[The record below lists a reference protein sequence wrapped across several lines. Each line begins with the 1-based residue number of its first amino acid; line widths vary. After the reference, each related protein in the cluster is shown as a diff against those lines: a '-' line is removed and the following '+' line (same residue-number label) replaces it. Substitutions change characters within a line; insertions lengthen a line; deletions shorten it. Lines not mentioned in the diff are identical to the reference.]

1 MRINPLSG
9 PVHPRQFSA
18 EEIQALVLDLDGT
31 LLTDEKAIGPRTFR
45 ALQLLRER
53 GLKLVI
59 ASGRTY
65 GTAKAYTESLNISEP
80 YVLAN
85 GALVVESQ
93 TGKVLLSHTLDWDV
107 CRTSITLGRQAGL
120 HIHLFAD
127 RLYYEVDDPRERQLD
142 PLCFEQGKQVNFDE
156 IFFPELTKLLLVGD
170 ENTSRQV
177 LEELHRRFPG
187 GLYAV
192 RSAPGYYE
200 VMNSRA
206 NKAAGI
212 REVAQMLSI
221 PISRF
226 LAIGDAEN
234 DTEMLSQAGIAAAM
248 GNGMTGVKEIADYV
262 LGTNNEDAIGV
273 FLEEF
278 FKLRGT

>member
-1 MRINPLSG
+1 MKANPL
-9 PVHPRQFSA
+9 PK
-18 EEIQALVLDLDGT
+18 EEIKALVLDLDGT
-31 LLTDEKAIGPRTFR
+31 LLTDEKTIGPRTFR
-45 ALQLLRER
+45 ALQLLRDR

-65 GTAKAYTESLNISEP
+65 GTARTYTESLDISEP

-85 GALVVESQ
+85 GALVAESQ
-93 TGKVLLSHTLDWDV
+93 TGKALLSHMLDWDV
-107 CRTSITLGRQAGL
+107 SRTSITLGRQAGL

-127 RLYYEVDDPRERQLD
+127 RLYYEVDDPYERQMD
-142 PLCFEQGKQVNFDE
+142 PLCFEQGKQVNFDGM
-156 IFFPELTKLLLVGD
+156 FFPELTKLLLVGD
-170 ENTSRQV
+170 ENASRGV
-177 LEELHRRFPG
+177 LEELRRRFPG
-187 GLYAV
+187 RLYAV

-200 VMNSRA
+200 VMNSKA

-212 REVAQMLSI
+212 REVGRMLSI

-234 DTEMLSQAGIAAAM
+234 DAEMLSQAGIAAAM
-248 GNGMTGVKEIADYV
+248 GNGMPAVKEIADYV

-278 FKLRGT
+278 FKL

>member
-1 MRINPLSG
+1 MKANPLPG
-9 PVHPRQFSA
+9 PVHPTQFSG
-18 EEIQALVLDLDGT
+18 EEIKALVLDLDGT
-31 LLTDEKAIGPRTFR
+31 LLTGEKTVGPRTFR

-65 GTAKAYTESLNISEP
+65 GTAKAYTESLDIREP

-93 TGKVLLSHTLDWDV
+93 TGKVLLSHPLDWDV
-107 CRTSITLGRQAGL
+107 SRTSITLGRRAGL

-127 RLYYEVDDPRERQLD
+127 RLYYEVDDPHERQMD
-142 PLCFEQGKQVNFDE
+142 PLCFEQGKQVNFDD

-170 ENTSRQV
+170 ENASRGV
-177 LEELHRRFPG
+177 VEELHRRFPG
-187 GLYAV
+187 RLYAA

-206 NKAAGI
+206 NKAAGV
-212 REVAQMLSI
+212 REVARMLSI
-221 PISRF
+221 PMSRF

-234 DTEMLSQAGIAAAM
+234 DMEMLSQAGISAAM
-248 GNGMTGVKEIADYV
+248 GNGMAAVKEIADYV

-278 FKLRGT
+278 FKILA